1 MVSKL
6 LLVRSIPMETVKQ
19 QSEERYRI
27 SIDRSHHSTYQ
38 ELAKRT
44 DRESSEEEKD
54 TPPFESMKTLFM
66 LATFIGCE
74 NKKRVPL
81 ENKVDIFGWQ
91 VLATDEDY
99 VSLLYAL
106 AVIETNGVDVLTDR
120 NKVLSI
126 AEEYANGGIL
136 QIEEEVKEMPGD
148 KIENLLDLLA
158 NLIQDEST

>member
-1 MVSKL
+1 
-6 LLVRSIPMETVKQ
+6 METVKQ
-19 QSEERYRI
+19 QPAERYRI
-27 SIDRSHHSTYQ
+27 CIDQSHHLTYQ
-38 ELAKRT
+38 ELAKRP
-44 DRESSEEEKD
+44 DKENSDEEKD
-54 TPPFESMKTLFM
+54 TPPFESMKNLFM
-66 LATFIGCE
+66 LATFIGYK

-81 ENKVDIFGWQ
+81 ENKVDIFSWQ

-106 AVIETNGVDVLTDR
+106 AATETNSVEVLANR
-120 NKVLSI
+120 NQILNI

-158 NLIQDEST
+158 NLIQDDPTQDIVEKFGH